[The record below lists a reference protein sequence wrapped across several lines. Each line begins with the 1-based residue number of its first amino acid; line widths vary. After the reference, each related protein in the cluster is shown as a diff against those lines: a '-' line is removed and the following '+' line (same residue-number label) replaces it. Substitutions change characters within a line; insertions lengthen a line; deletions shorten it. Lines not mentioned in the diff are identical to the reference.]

1 MPWTN
6 AEKSLR
12 MDELDSR
19 NPIDIPTISGT
30 GSALDAFD
38 PYNVLPGRF
47 MDYNSFRPQ
56 NGLTGYHNENG
67 ESVPVFPYRAISP
80 D

>member
-6 AEKSLR
+6 AEKSLKR
-12 MDELDSR
+12 DELGSR

-38 PYNVLPGRF
+38 PYNVLPERF
-47 MDYNSFRPQ
+47 MDYNSFRP
-56 NGLTGYHNENG
+56 
-67 ESVPVFPYRAISP
+67 
-80 D
+80 